1 MPYQLVAE
9 GIQEGPVSD
18 EALQSMIAQGAVSA
32 DTLCKRDGWSD
43 WRAVA
48 QVFPESF
55 TQVRE
60 TALPCESAF
69 PKATASHP
77 AQEPE
82 AGLGPIYL
90 QETGT
95 ATHHPHYKPTGIT
108 WVLLGLM
115 ITLVILAVS
124 AAIVSTR

>member
-1 MPYQLVAE
+1 LPRCFLR
-9 GIQEGPVSD
+9 VSRRS
-18 EALQSMIAQGAVSA
+18 E
-32 DTLCKRDGWSD
+32 RP
-43 WRAVA
+43 R
-48 QVFPESF
+48 F
-55 TQVRE
+55 
-60 TALPCESAF
+60 CESAF